1 MHLRTTFF
9 LLVLTVLA
17 FSFICFHESSDNN
30 ENEKTGAR
38 IKLLDFEPE
47 RVIYWSFVSEK
58 GFLECF
64 NEHGQWMITKPI
76 KTRAKDAK
84 INYMLSVLATL
95 PQGETITEYQ
105 RKARALALADY
116 GLEKPSVR
124 IVLGSSEKRILINV
138 GNVSPLKDSV
148 YVQINNSDTVVAT
161 TTNLLDIIPRDLVD
175 IRDTHLLSGAPAYV
189 KRIEIKS
196 RKHPLILIIKEGPE
210 WVLRKPVLARADWL
224 KISGLLDSLFNAQAE
239 QYITDT
245 MTDPSL
251 YGLSDDESIL
261 HIGVWQN
268 ENESGEY
275 LLFGKKADEKGDMVY
290 AGQRGQSSVFIV
302 KSGVVSSLDVTAGG
316 IRDSRLFF
324 MAPDS
329 FSSIRIEED
338 NNILQLAR
346 ERDSGWQIIEPKKWK
361 ADNKVV
367 ETLIARLNSLRI
379 EMFVSG
385 TNLNAKLLEKPA
397 KIISVSD
404 TTPLSFISNQ
414 PPSRGSRLGEA
425 SGGAWVGEPGP
436 PAAAALPAG
445 TTRTLLM
452 SAPIQGQECVFG
464 RFADEDEAYRLS
476 ASAVA
481 TISINPMIYRDSAI
495 LSFDPAAVTKIVLGK
510 DNKEQIVVRDDSG
523 TWKAVQPLAAQVNQ
537 KVIYDL
543 LVKTAGLRA
552 MRFERCDSG
561 AAGIYGLQP
570 ALRTLTLSM
579 SGKEGIGKTLLLGEN
594 SEDGGVYAMLQ
605 GQEIVFVLDKEL
617 VNLLLR
623 DFLQ

>member
-9 LLVLTVLA
+9 LLILAVLI
-17 FSFICFHESSDNN
+17 FCFICFHESSDNN
-30 ENEKTGAR
+30 ENEGNGTR
-38 IKLLDFEPE
+38 VKLLDFEPE
-47 RVIYWSFVSEK
+47 RVTYWSFTGDK
-58 GFLECF
+58 GFIECF
-64 NEHGQWMITKPI
+64 NEHGQWIITKPI

-84 INYMLSVLATL
+84 VNFMLSVLAAL
-95 PQGETITEYQ
+95 PKGETITEYQ
-105 RKARALALADY
+105 RKARALNLADY
-116 GLEKPSVR
+116 GLEKPIVR
-124 IVLGSSEKRILINV
+124 IAIGSLDKRILINV
-138 GNVSPLKDSV
+138 GNVSPLKDGI
-148 YVQINNSDTVVAT
+148 YVQINNSDTIVAT
-161 TTNLLDIIPRDLVD
+161 ATNLLDIIPRDLAD

-189 KRIEIKS
+189 RKLEIKS
-196 RKHPLILIIKEGPE
+196 RNHPLILVVKEGPE
-210 WVLRKPVLARADWL
+210 WILRKPVMARADWI
-224 KISGLLDSLFNAQAE
+224 KVSGLLDRLFDAQIE

-245 MTDPSL
+245 MTDPAL

-261 HIGVWQN
+261 HIGVWQS

-275 LLFGKKADEKGDMVY
+275 LLFGKKADEKGDIVY
-290 AGQRGQSSVFIV
+290 AAQRGQSSVFTV
-302 KSGVVSSLDVTAGG
+302 KSEVISSLAVTAGG

-324 MAPDS
+324 MAPDL

-338 NNILQLAR
+338 NNILQLVR
-346 ERDSGWQIIEPKKWK
+346 DRDSGWQIIEPKKWK

-385 TNLNAKLLEKPA
+385 TNLNARLLEKPA

-404 TTPLSFISNQ
+404 TAPLPFTSNQ
-414 PPSRGSRLGEA
+414 PPS
-425 SGGAWVGEPGP
+425 
-436 PAAAALPAG
+436 AATALPAG
-445 TTRTLLM
+445 ITRTLLM
-452 SAPIQGQECVFG
+452 SAPLQGQECIFG
-464 RFADEDEAYRLS
+464 RFMDEDEAYNLS

-481 TISINPMIYRDSAI
+481 TISINPMMYRDSAI
-495 LSFDPAAVTKIVLGK
+495 LSFDPAAVTKIVLYK
-510 DNKEQIVVRDDSG
+510 SNKEQIVVRDDSG
-523 TWKAVQPLAAQVNQ
+523 AWKAVQPPAAQVNQ

-552 MRFERCDSG
+552 MRFERSDSG

-570 ALRTLTLSM
+570 ALRTLTLSL
-579 SGKEGIGKTLLLGEN
+579 SGKEGIAKTLLLGEN